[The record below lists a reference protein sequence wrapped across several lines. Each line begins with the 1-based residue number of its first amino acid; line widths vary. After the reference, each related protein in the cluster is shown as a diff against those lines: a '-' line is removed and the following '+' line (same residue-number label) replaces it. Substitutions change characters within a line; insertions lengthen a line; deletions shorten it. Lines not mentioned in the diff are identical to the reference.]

1 MYSLEDLGWDAHFQ
15 SQLNIDSAGWLPTRV
30 AEEQRGA
37 YVLLSERGPISAT
50 VTGRLM
56 HDATGREYFP
66 AVGDW
71 VLVEPLPG
79 GGAIIRRLLE
89 RRSKIS
95 RKTAGERTDE
105 QIIAANVDKAF
116 LVTSLNQELNLRRIE
131 RYLAVIWDSGA
142 RPVVV
147 LSKADL
153 STDALSIAKQVQTIA
168 PGVEV
173 LVTSAANG
181 DGVAAVQ
188 SYLDP
193 GRTAVFI
200 GSSGGGKSS
209 LLNRLM
215 SAEVQLVR
223 DIRSDSK
230 GRHTTTSR
238 QMMVLPSGGLV
249 IDTPGL
255 RELQLWDADEGIGQA
270 FAEIDELVAR
280 CSFADC
286 SHRAEPGCA
295 VKAALD
301 EGSLELDRFESY
313 RKLQRE
319 QLFIDSKKGHGLK
332 VTQRKKWKQIHKDN
346 RQRTKFLGR

>member
-1 MYSLEDLGWDAHFQ
+1 LYSLEDLGWDAYFQ
-15 SQLNIDSAGWLPTRV
+15 SQLNNDSAGWLPTRV

-56 HDATGREYFP
+56 HEASGREDFP

-71 VLVEPLPG
+71 VLAEPLSG
-79 GGAIIRRLLE
+79 GSAVIRRLLE

-95 RKTAGERTDE
+95 RKMAGERTDE
-105 QIIAANVDKAF
+105 QIIAANVDTAF
-116 LVTSLNQELNLRRIE
+116 LVTSLNQEMNLRRIE

-153 STDALSIAKQVQTIA
+153 STDAPSSAGTNRRVR
-168 PGVEV
+168 VEV

-188 SYLDP
+188 RQLDP
-193 GRTAVFI
+193 GRTAVFV
-200 GSSGGGKSS
+200 GSSGVGKSS

-215 SAEVQLVR
+215 SAEVQFVR
-223 DIRSDSK
+223 EIRSDGK

-238 QMMVLPSGGLV
+238 HMMVLPSGGLV

-255 RELQLWDADEGIGQA
+255 RELQLWDADDGIGQA
-270 FAEIDELVAR
+270 FAEIDELIAR
-280 CSFADC
+280 CSFANC

-295 VKAALD
+295 VQAALED
-301 EGSLELDRFESY
+301 GGLELDRFESY
-313 RKLQRE
+313 LKLQRE
-319 QLFIDSKKGHGLK
+319 QLFIDSKRDHGLK
-332 VTQRKKWKQIHKDN
+332 VAQRKKWKQIHKDN
-346 RQRTKFLGR
+346 RERMRFLGR